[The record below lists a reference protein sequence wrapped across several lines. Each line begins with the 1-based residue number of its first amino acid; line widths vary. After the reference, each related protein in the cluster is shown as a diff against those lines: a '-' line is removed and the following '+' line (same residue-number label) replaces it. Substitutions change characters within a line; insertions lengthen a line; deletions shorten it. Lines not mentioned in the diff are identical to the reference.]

1 MGHCTKWQM
10 TVIDIDT
17 KVDRIRPVTLIQ
29 WNKQSC
35 TICGI
40 NLRFYSTS
48 ASSNTGVSNVMKLLR
63 SNYRLHAVHSKQ
75 GYQLSRYL
83 PIQITKVYTFCLEM
97 DIVGNTACPNNKVL
111 NQHLDTC
118 LELTYVIVF
127 LT

>member
-1 MGHCTKWQM
+1 M

-17 KVDRIRPVTLIQ
+17 KVNRIRPVTLIQ

-40 NLRFYSTS
+40 NLKFYSTS
-48 ASSNTGVSNVMKLLR
+48 AFSSNTGVSNVMKLLR

-83 PIQITKVYTFCLEM
+83 SIQITKTYSFCLEM